1 MILMNKIRV
10 QKTIVIGSEPDSYR
24 VRSQNQERRYLPKVL
39 RISYFVLILTVL
51 FSAAASN
58 SSCNIYK
65 FRDISIPDS
74 IKTVKVNFIENKAPY
89 VNPQLSPRLT
99 DKLRQKIVSQTRLSQ
114 TNNDNAD
121 WDIRGYISNYSFST
135 SGISSQGNQRDVTT
149 NRLTVTVHMTLND
162 QKANKTQEYDVSRNF
177 EFSGSQSIQQAEA
190 NLGEEIIR
198 GLSDDIFNRLFSNW

>member
-1 MILMNKIRV
+1 MILMNNKPGTKYKIRS
-10 QKTIVIGSEPDSYR
+10 INAG
-24 VRSQNQERRYLPKVL
+24 RRNIRNVL
-39 RISYFVLILTVL
+39 RTSYLVLIITAL
-51 FSAAASN
+51 FFTAASN
-58 SSCNIYK
+58 SSCNIYR

-121 WDIRGYISNYSFST
+121 WDIRGHISNYSFST
-135 SGISSQGNQRDVTT
+135 TGISNQGNERNVVT
-149 NRLTVTVHMTLND
+149 NRLTVSVHIILND

-177 EFSGSQSIQQAEA
+177 EFPASQSIQEAESTQ
-190 NLGEEIIR
+190 GDEIIR
-198 GLSDDIFNRLFSNW
+198 GLTDDIFNRLFSNW